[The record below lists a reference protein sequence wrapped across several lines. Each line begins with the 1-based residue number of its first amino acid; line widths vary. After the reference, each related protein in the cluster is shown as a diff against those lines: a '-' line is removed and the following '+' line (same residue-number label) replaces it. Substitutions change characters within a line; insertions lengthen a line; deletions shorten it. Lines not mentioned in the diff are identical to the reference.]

1 MKKTAAF
8 ILLLACSMRA
18 AAAPYGAGFYDT
30 SEYLMGKVAVNIIF
44 VQSDG
49 SIAPRT
55 ETGNWTTTKKNAV
68 VTGVSQAMTW
78 WAARNSAASLS
89 FVYNNATITT
99 GYEPINCNAVWDSL
113 PETPACPNGEED
125 WIKQVMGKLGYT
137 EADYGDRVFHYNND
151 MRLANSADWSFTIF
165 MVDSAV
171 DVDGEFPDAYFA
183 YAYLGG
189 PFMVMTYDNGGY
201 GIGEIAPV
209 AAHETGH
216 IFYALDEYY
225 ASGCAAADRSGY
237 LNGPNTNC
245 EDINQVAP
253 YTCIMR
259 GDTPPYYSPAVC
271 PHTAHMLGWDDDDP
285 VNTIIDILD
294 QPPSTALTAFAP
306 DPTTNTSPVYYGMAH
321 TTAAYTNSNQYDFAW
336 TGPRAANNISV
347 NRVASVEYRVDGGAW
362 AAATPRDGAFDQTI
376 DSFTFTAAGLASGAH
391 TIQARALDVFGAYDA
406 TPASDPLSVD
416 PGAAADIPYVND
428 GTADDIDYTASRT
441 SLSANWGASSHASLI
456 SSYTYTIG
464 TSPGAS
470 NTVGMTNVGTAL
482 SVTRTGLSLA
492 EGAYYYFTV
501 RAYPNSGTVSG
512 PASSDGLRV
521 DTTSPTA
528 RVIITSSVPVKTG
541 SFSAKLIVD
550 ELNSLSGNPQLS
562 FTDSNG
568 LTVPLTLAF
577 LLDSTWTAAGYIQ
590 SYYSTGSAVFN
601 FSASDLAG
609 NAGTAITSGGSFN
622 ISPSLTG
629 GSSGTISNSDGTS
642 VAVPDGA
649 YTGTLFISI
658 STLPAASV
666 AAYDSASAD
675 SRKIFSADLAR
686 EFTAR
691 DGAGAAVTN
700 FLAPLTITMTYPD
713 GDNDGRIDVDL
724 LRETTAWLYYMDPV
738 AGKWTPLPGVTRNA
752 AANTLSAE
760 VSHFS
765 VYSVRSAGVSETDI
779 GSLRAYP
786 NPCDFRAAP
795 YSLTIDGIPADA
807 ASTKVYI
814 YNEAGELV
822 RTLAP
827 GDGINGLNIA
837 SWDGKLK
844 GGARAASGLYIYLVK
859 TSNYGKGRG
868 KFFIVW

>member
-1 MKKTAAF
+1 MRKTAALL
-8 ILLLACSMRA
+8 LLLACTLRA
-18 AAAPYGAGFYDT
+18 AAAPYGADFYDT

-44 VQSDG
+44 VESDG

-55 ETGNWTTTKKNAV
+55 ETGNWTTAKKNAV
-68 VTGVSQAMTW
+68 ATGVSQAMTW
-78 WAARNSAASLS
+78 WAARNSAANLS
-89 FVYNNATITT
+89 FVHNNITVTT
-99 GYEPINCNAVWDSL
+99 GYEPINCNAMADSL
-113 PETPACPNGEED
+113 PVTACPNGEED

-137 EADYGDRVFHYNND
+137 ESDYGDRVFHYNND
-151 MRLANSADWSFTIF
+151 MRLLNAADWSFTIL

-171 DVDGEFPDAYFA
+171 DVDGEFPDGFFA

-189 PFMVMTYDNGGY
+189 PFIVMTYDNGGY

-216 IFYALDEYY
+216 IFHALDEYY
-225 ASGCAAADRSGY
+225 ASGCAASDRSGY
-237 LNGPNTNC
+237 LYGPNSNC
-245 EDINQVAP
+245 EDINETAP

-259 GDTPPYYSPAVC
+259 GDTPPYYAPAVC
-271 PHTAHMLGWDDDDP
+271 PHTARTLGWDDDDP
-285 VNTIIDILD
+285 ANGIIDIID
-294 QPPSTALTAFAP
+294 QPPTTALAPFAP

-321 TTAAYTNSNQYDFAW
+321 STSAYTNLNQYDFW
-336 TGPRAANNISV
+336 GGPRTANNISI
-347 NRVASVEYRVDGGAW
+347 NRIASVEYRVDGGAW

-376 DSFTFTAAGLASGAH
+376 DSFTFTAASLASGAH
-391 TIQARALDVFGAYDA
+391 TIQARALDGFGAYDA
-406 TPASDPLSVD
+406 TPASDPLFID
-416 PGAAADIPYVND
+416 PGAATDIPYVND
-428 GTADDIDYTASRT
+428 GTADDADYTRSKA

-464 TSPGAS
+464 TSPGTS
-470 NTVGMTNVGTAL
+470 DTVGMTNVGTAL
-482 SVTRTGLSLA
+482 SATKTGLSLA

-550 ELNSLSGNPQLS
+550 ELNALSGSPQLS
-562 FTDSNG
+562 FTDFKG
-568 LTVPLTLAF
+568 LTVPLTLTY
-577 LLDSTWTAAGYIQ
+577 LVDSTWTAAGYIQ
-590 SYYSTGSAVFN
+590 SYYSTGTAVFN
-601 FSASDLAG
+601 FSAGDLAG
-609 NAGTAITSGGSFN
+609 NAGASVTSGGSFT

-658 STLPAASV
+658 STVPASTV

-675 SRKIFSADLAR
+675 STKIFSSDLAR

-691 DGAGAAVTN
+691 DGAGAAVTT

-713 GDNDGRIDVDL
+713 GDNDGRIDMDL
-724 LRETTAWLYYMDPV
+724 LRETTAWIYYMDPV
-738 AGKWTPLPGVTRNA
+738 AAKWTPLPGVVRNA

-765 VYSVRSAGVSETDI
+765 VYSVRSAGISETDI
-779 GSLRAYP
+779 GSLKAYP
-786 NPCDFRAAP
+786 NPCDFRSVP
-795 YSLTIDGIPADA
+795 YALTIEGVPADA
-807 ASTKVYI
+807 AGTKVYI

-837 SWDGKLK
+837 SWDGRLK

>member
-1 MKKTAAF
+1 MGKTAA
-8 ILLLACSMRA
+8 ILLLLACSLRA

-30 SEYLMGKVAVNIIF
+30 SEYLMGRVAVNIIF

-55 ETGNWTTTKKNAV
+55 ETGNWTTSKKDAV
-68 VTGVSQAMTW
+68 ITGVTQAMTW
-78 WAARNSAASLS
+78 WAARNSAANLS
-89 FVYNNATITT
+89 FVHSNITVTT
-99 GYEPINCNAVWDSL
+99 GYEPINCNIDPNYSPA
-113 PETPACPNGEED
+113 TPACPKGEED

-165 MVDSAV
+165 MVDSQV
-171 DVDGEFPDAYFA
+171 DADGEFPDGYFA

-189 PFMVMTYDNGGY
+189 PFTVMTYDNGGY
-201 GIGEIAPV
+201 WIDNIAAV
-209 AAHETGH
+209 TAHETGH
-216 IFYALDEYY
+216 IFYALDEYA
-225 ASGCAAADRSGY
+225 ASDCTTTQRAGY
-237 LNGPNTNC
+237 LNWPNTNC
-245 EDINQVAP
+245 ENGGSPVA
-253 YTCIMR
+253 CIMR
-259 GDTPPYYSPAVC
+259 GQTGPYNTPAVC
-271 PHTAHMLGWDDDDP
+271 QHTERMLGWSYDGIP
-285 VNTIIDILD
+285 ANGILDILD
-294 QPPSTALTAFAP
+294 LPPTTALNPFTP

-321 TTAAYTNSNQYDFAW
+321 STAAYPNSNTYAFW
-336 TGPRAANNISV
+336 GGPRVANNISI
-347 NRVASVEYRVDGGAW
+347 NRIASVEYNVDGAVW

-376 DSFTFTAAGLASGAH
+376 DSFTFTAASLSAGTH
-391 TIQARALDVFGAYDA
+391 TMYARAKDNFNAYDA
-406 TPASDPLSVD
+406 TPASDSLSVD
-416 PGAAADIPYVND
+416 PGAATDIPYIND
-428 GTADDIDYTASRT
+428 GTADDADYTRSKIT
-441 SLSANWGASSHASLI
+441 LSANWGASSHSSGI

-464 TSPGAS
+464 TTPGAF
-470 NTVGMTNVGTAL
+470 NTVGVTNVGTAL
-482 SVTRTGLSLA
+482 SATRTGLSLT
-492 EGAYYYFTV
+492 EGADYYFSV
-501 RAYPNSGTVSG
+501 KAYPISGTASGVS
-512 PASSDGLRV
+512 SSDGLRV

-541 SFSAKLIVD
+541 AFSAKLIVA
-550 ELNSLSGNPQLS
+550 ELNALSGNPQLS
-562 FTDSNG
+562 FTDFKG
-568 LTVPLTLAF
+568 LSVPLTLTY
-577 LLDSTWTAAGYIQ
+577 LVGSTWTASGYIQ
-590 SYYSTGSAVFN
+590 SYYSTSTAVFN

-609 NAGTAITSGGSFN
+609 NAGTAITSGGTFTIN
-622 ISPSLTG
+622 TSLTG

-642 VAVPDGA
+642 VLVSSGA

-658 STLPAASV
+658 STVPAGTV
-666 AAYDSASAD
+666 AAHDSASAD

-691 DGAGAAVTN
+691 DGAGAAVTT
-700 FLAPLTITMTYPD
+700 FPAPLTITMVYPD
-713 GDNDGRIDVDL
+713 ADNDGRIDMDL
-724 LRETTAWLYYMDPV
+724 LRENTAWLYYMDPV
-738 AGKWTPLPGVTRNA
+738 AAKWTPLPGVVRNA

-779 GSLRAYP
+779 GSLKAYP
-786 NPCDFRAAP
+786 NPCDFRSVP
-795 YSLTIDGIPADA
+795 SLTIEGVPADA
-807 ASTKVYI
+807 AGTKVYI

-837 SWDGKLK
+837 SWDGRLK